1 MWTKGGCSCG
11 FGARRR
17 FWIWRKGRLIVW
29 VLEVG
34 LDVVDWRR
42 GKGEIMI
49 KIGSDGEDVISYLM
63 MSLAEG
69 SPYTPLE
76 STGLGPRATWLAR
89 RGRLR
94 RGVVA
99 LRS

>member
-1 MWTKGGCSCG
+1 VGLVRGGG
-11 FGARRR
+11 FGYGGGGGGLYGSWVVGLVRY
-17 FWIWRKGRLIVW
+17 WWGRKGR
-29 VLEVG
+29 
-34 LDVVDWRR
+34 D
-42 GKGEIMI
+42 
-49 KIGSDGEDVISYLM
+49 IGSDGEDIFSYLM

-69 SPYTPLE
+69 SPCTPLE
-76 STGLGPRATWLAR
+76 SIGLGPRATWLVR